1 MTVDDLTAAVD
12 AIAKA
17 LPRQQVEA
25 LARALEHHD
34 GPSASVRSTAMGVV
48 PTPAFADLAG
58 RLLDGWAAGPGGI
71 SGAGLAIALM
81 ATARAV
87 EEVRKQEA
95 IEIVWTGPLTNQV
108 PVRLTREALLDV
120 VRTAKKELFVVSFA
134 AYKVKDVVDALGE
147 TADSGVK
154 VRLVL
159 ETAKADGG
167 TLSVGAAATFNA
179 LREKAHFYIWP
190 QDKRPVIE
198 NGRAALHAKGAVADD
213 HTALVTSA
221 NLTGFAIKENMELG
235 ILIRGGP
242 VPGRLAAHFRELIAR
257 GVLAEIP

>member
-1 MTVDDLTAAVD
+1 MTVDDLAVAVE
-12 AIAKA
+12 AIAKT
-17 LPRQQVEA
+17 LPRSQVEA
-25 LARALEHHD
+25 LARALEHQDH
-34 GPSASVRSTAMGVV
+34 PSASLLSNAMSVV
-48 PTPAFADLAG
+48 PTPAFANLAG
-58 RLLDGWAAGPGGI
+58 RLLDGWAADPAGI
-71 SGAGLAIALM
+71 SGAGLAIALT
-81 ATARAV
+81 ATARALD
-87 EEVRKQEA
+87 EVRKQEA

-120 VRTAKKELFVVSFA
+120 VRAATKELFVVSFA
-134 AYKVKDVVDALGE
+134 AYKVQDVVNALGDA
-147 TADSGVK
+147 ADSGVK

-167 TLSVGAAATFNA
+167 TLSVGAAATFKA
-179 LREKAHFYIWP
+179 LREKAHFYIWA

-198 NGRAALHAKGAVADD
+198 KGRAALHAKGAVADD

-235 ILIRGGP
+235 ILLRGGS
-242 VPGRLAAHFRELIAR
+242 VPGRLAALFRELIAR